1 MSEKLKPCPFC
12 GGEASI
18 KIHDYFDDTR
28 LYTPKCKCGAGIVEV
43 FYTEEEAI
51 AAWNTRYERTCQM
64 AYYEPCSG
72 DEYYPTECY
81 TCSEC
86 NNTVFTGKPRFC
98 PNCGARVLSEE
109 EQGHMVAD
117 AIRRLEKAVER

>member
-12 GGEASI
+12 GGNAAVAQNTSVFL
-18 KIHDYFDDTR
+18 DYR
-28 LYTPKCKCGAGIVEV
+28 VYCKRCGAETGM
-43 FYTEEEAI
+43 YTTAIKAVRCWNNREEQ
-51 AAWNTRYERTCQM
+51 TCRM
-64 AYYEPCSG
+64 KRDTFGEWRCLACGETISSWSDSWAPNY
-72 DEYYPTECY
+72 
-81 TCSEC
+81 
-86 NNTVFTGKPRFC
+86 C